1 MKKMF
6 IAVAIFVLVVGAALA
21 QKPQKPWV
29 EWSKKDAEKILADSP
44 WSQTQTE
51 TDTSEMFF
59 RPSVTN
65 MGDTRARESEGQT
78 NQATSV
84 KFHIR
89 LFSARPV
96 RQAYVRLL
104 ELNQPQSEAAA
115 TEKRRAWANLSA
127 GDSII
132 VAVACEST
140 DQRYLGRIM
149 QTFSSAV
156 TSILKNSVYLERKDG
171 KRLFLEEYVAP
182 GKDPFG
188 ARFIFARTVDGQ
200 PFITANDSSLRFHGE
215 YENQTTLDTANNPPG
230 QVSRGATR
238 GSNSAIA
245 AESPFKLKLDMKFKV
260 ADLLYNGEL
269 EY

>member
-1 MKKMF
+1 MKKII
-6 IAVAIFVLVVGAALA
+6 IAVAIFLLVGGALA
-21 QKPQKPWV
+21 QKPQKSWV

-59 RPSVTN
+59 RPGVTN

-115 TEKRRAWANLSA
+115 TEKRRAWANLPAS
-127 GDSII
+127 DSII
-132 VAVACEST
+132 VAVACESS
-140 DQRYLGRIM
+140 DQRYLRRIT
-149 QTFSSAV
+149 QSFSSAV
-156 TSILKNSVYLERKDG
+156 TSVLKNSVYLERKDG
-171 KRLFLEEYVAP
+171 KRLFLEEYIPP
-182 GKDPFG
+182 GKDLFG
-188 ARFIFARTVDGQ
+188 ARFVFARTVDGQ

-215 YENQTTLDTANNPPG
+215 YENLVTLDSANNPPG
-230 QVSRGATR
+230 QTSRGATR
-238 GSNSAIA
+238 GSSPIGP
-245 AESPFKLKLDMKFKV
+245 ESSFKFKLDMKFKV
-260 ADLLYNGEL
+260 ADLLYDGEL

>member
-1 MKKMF
+1 MKKMI
-6 IAVAIFVLVVGAALA
+6 IAVAILLLVGGALA

-29 EWSKKDAEKILADSP
+29 EWSKKDAERILSDSP

-51 TDTSEMFF
+51 TDTSEMFYS
-59 RPSVTN
+59 PSN
-65 MGDTRARESEGQT
+65 MGDTRGRESQGAT

-104 ELNQPQSEAAA
+104 ELNQPETESA
-115 TEKRRAWANLSA
+115 TAEKRRAWANLPA
-127 GDSII
+127 NDSII
-132 VAVACEST
+132 VAVAYESS
-140 DQRYLGRIM
+140 DRRYLGRVM
-149 QTFSSAV
+149 QSFGSAV
-156 TSILKNSVYLERKDG
+156 TSVLKNSVYLERKDG
-171 KRLFLEEYVAP
+171 KRLFLEEYIPP

-188 ARFIFARTVDGQ
+188 ARFIFARTLNGQ

-215 YENQTTLDTANNPPG
+215 YENPNTNTPAGET
-230 QVSRGATR
+230 SRGATR
-238 GSNSAIA
+238 VGNSSIGPQ
-245 AESPFKLKLDMKFKV
+245 SPFKFKLDMKFKV